1 MANRYSNLT
10 IVSGSTGKRYY
21 TNAVYPSIP
30 VSGDDTYIITSAN
43 DRLDLIAFDF
53 YGDPSLWWVIASAND
68 LNGSSLF
75 PPAGMQLRVPVD
87 PFGAVTQYELE
98 NISR

>member
-1 MANRYSNLT
+1 MANRYSNLL
-10 IVSGSTGKRYY
+10 IASGSTGKRYY
-21 TNAVYPSIP
+21 ANVVYPSIP
-30 VSGDDTYIITSAN
+30 VSGEDTYIITAAN

-75 PPAGMQLRVPVD
+75 PPAGMQLRVPAD
-87 PFGAVTQYELE
+87 PSGAVSQFELV
-98 NISR
+98 NKSR

>member
-1 MANRYSNLT
+1 MANRYSNLL
-10 IVSGSTGKRYY
+10 IASGSTGKRYY
-21 TNAVYPSIP
+21 ANVVYPSIP
-30 VSGDDTYIITSAN
+30 TNGDDVYIITSAN

-75 PPAGMQLRVPVD
+75 TPAGIQLRIPSD
-87 PFGAVTQYELE
+87 PAGAVSQFEIV
-98 NISR
+98 NKSR